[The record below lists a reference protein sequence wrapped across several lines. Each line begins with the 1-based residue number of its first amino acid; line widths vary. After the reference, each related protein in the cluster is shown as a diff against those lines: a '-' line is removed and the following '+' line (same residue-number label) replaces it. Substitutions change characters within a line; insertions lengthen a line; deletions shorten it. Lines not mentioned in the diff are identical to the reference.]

1 MSATVNISA
10 YKFISLDDLP
20 ALRERVLE
28 CCSTLGVKGTVLL
41 APEGIN
47 VFLAGSRG
55 QIDAFMAWL
64 HADHRFADVMPK
76 ESLSEAAPFGRL
88 RVRLKREIIT
98 MRLPTIRPEGGR
110 APSVDAPTL
119 HRWLAQGHD
128 DDGRELLMLDTR
140 NAYETDLRVD
150 TFNKLFMQEIT
161 AYGKGPEHCT
171 HQQGDQ
177 THEKG

>member
-76 ESLSEAAPFGRL
+76 DFDNTGRNENSCTVTAASLPGAH
-88 RVRLKREIIT
+88 T
-98 MRLPTIRPEGGR
+98 
-110 APSVDAPTL
+110 
-119 HRWLAQGHD
+119 
-128 DDGRELLMLDTR
+128 
-140 NAYETDLRVD
+140 
-150 TFNKLFMQEIT
+150 
-161 AYGKGPEHCT
+161 
-171 HQQGDQ
+171 
-177 THEKG
+177 